1 MRAGAFQSLLAISAC
16 LHTNCRVTSHG
27 ISGRARYHWPWPKNS
42 TPRFSCSAIPVWSAT
57 AIADQTVPGFIPV
70 VSEETRIPGNE
81 GLTAADRAARKA
93 EVFDPFHDHVAG
105 FLDQRRSEGRRTLL
119 VTIHS
124 FTPVFKGES
133 RPWEIGVLYN
143 RDRSLSPAML
153 EYLRKNTEHSVGDN
167 QPYAV
172 GDDSDYA
179 VPIHGEGRN
188 LPSVEIEIRNDLT
201 QGAEAVSYW
210 SDLLTAALTDSD
222 ARITQ

>member
-1 MRAGAFQSLLAISAC
+1 
-16 LHTNCRVTSHG
+16 
-27 ISGRARYHWPWPKNS
+27 
-42 TPRFSCSAIPVWSAT
+42 
-57 AIADQTVPGFIPV
+57 
-70 VSEETRIPGNE
+70 
-81 GLTAADRAARKA
+81 
-93 EVFDPFHDHVAG
+93 
-105 FLDQRRSEGRRTLL
+105 
-119 VTIHS
+119 
-124 FTPVFKGES
+124 
-133 RPWEIGVLYN
+133 
-143 RDRSLSPAML
+143 ML